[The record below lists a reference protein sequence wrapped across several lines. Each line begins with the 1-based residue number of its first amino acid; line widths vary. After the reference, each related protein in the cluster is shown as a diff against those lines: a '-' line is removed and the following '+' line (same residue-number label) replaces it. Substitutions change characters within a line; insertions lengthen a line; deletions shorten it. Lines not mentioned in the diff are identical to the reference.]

1 MGPFAAYSIQ
11 TGSRT
16 RRARGL
22 VLFFIFLPPI
32 HEPLLVQVLSRFGGA
47 VHATGVNSED
57 DEGPGDGVGR
67 PVAVHCA
74 PGRALER
81 AKSVHRPHLT
91 PPHFACDLTGFHVF
105 WICLQCR
112 HVARWV
118 VINKNDPHGAMG
130 KEVGHLDEV
139 PEFLQLYGQPLTTC
153 RALVQVMLEQV
164 NPKIIET
171 APRITRRAGSS
182 VECSAIWRCARSR
195 RRNGSTSPRAL
206 VRPHLPKRT

>member
-1 MGPFAAYSIQ
+1 MLHNLESQWERVNQSLMKGSAPSEAWDPLQPTPSKRAAEH
-11 TGSRT
+11 
-16 RRARGL
+16 AAL
-22 VLFFIFLPPI
+22 
-32 HEPLLVQVLSRFGGA
+32 EVLSRFGGA

-81 AKSVHRPHLT
+81 AK
-91 PPHFACDLTGFHVF
+91 
-105 WICLQCR
+105 

-139 PEFLQLYGQPLTTC
+139 
-153 RALVQVMLEQV
+153 MLEQV
-164 NPKIIET
+164 NPKIVET
-171 APRITRRAGSS
+171 APESTRRAGS
-182 VECSAIWRCARSR
+182 
-195 RRNGSTSPRAL
+195 G
-206 VRPHLPKRT
+206 